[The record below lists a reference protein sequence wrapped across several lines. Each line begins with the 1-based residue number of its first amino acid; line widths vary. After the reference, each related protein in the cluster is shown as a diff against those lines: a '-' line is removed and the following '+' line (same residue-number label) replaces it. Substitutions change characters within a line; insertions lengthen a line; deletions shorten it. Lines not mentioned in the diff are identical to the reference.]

1 MLKIYQYK
9 NIVIDTIQRNKR
21 RINAYARQNLIKRIK
36 LYIMIALIFSLNFN
50 NIFAIENSNIHYGD
64 YQIFCKKDPY
74 MYIKYEGKMI
84 PNYEYYYIKDNQK
97 YPAYCLNYG
106 LKGAEEFE
114 TGYFVDVANQI
125 NDNGLK
131 LIVLNS
137 YPYKSIEELE
147 LNSEDEAIFASQFA
161 IWCYLGN
168 FDINLIEPISNLNDK
183 LVEVIKQIYSS
194 KDGDLSSKEINIE
207 IDCSK
212 QKCEKINNNNY
223 YYKTITINDRN
234 INNIV
239 ISTQDSNVIIEK
251 TENKNEYKIS
261 VPVESVNNSYITNI
275 NIELNLKENCVLFG
289 KSKLANFQD
298 LAITLN
304 NNFDTIVEKNIE
316 FEKYESNIVI
326 NKIDIDN
333 KEKLSGVEFLILDDE
348 NNIIDKCV
356 TDDNGMAAFKLFNI
370 ESENIIIKETKVK
383 DKYKLNNSTYTVEI
397 NPNEIKEIN
406 IYNEKQKGKI
416 EIIKKTKQ
424 YNENTGLPEN
434 TPLCGVEFDIL
445 DEDNKVVDTLVT
457 DEFGYAQTKELPLGK
472 YYIKEKKTNEYYKII
487 EKEILVEILN
497 ENDNIN
503 VQILN
508 DNAYVEEKLPVTGK

>member
-183 LVEVIKQIYSS
+183 LVEVIK
-194 KDGDLSSKEINIE
+194 
-207 IDCSK
+207 
-212 QKCEKINNNNY
+212 
-223 YYKTITINDRN
+223 
-234 INNIV
+234 
-239 ISTQDSNVIIEK
+239 
-251 TENKNEYKIS
+251 
-261 VPVESVNNSYITNI
+261 
-275 NIELNLKENCVLFG
+275 
-289 KSKLANFQD
+289 
-298 LAITLN
+298 
-304 NNFDTIVEKNIE
+304 
-316 FEKYESNIVI
+316 
-326 NKIDIDN
+326 
-333 KEKLSGVEFLILDDE
+333 
-348 NNIIDKCV
+348 
-356 TDDNGMAAFKLFNI
+356 
-370 ESENIIIKETKVK
+370 
-383 DKYKLNNSTYTVEI
+383 
-397 NPNEIKEIN
+397 
-406 IYNEKQKGKI
+406 
-416 EIIKKTKQ
+416 
-424 YNENTGLPEN
+424 
-434 TPLCGVEFDIL
+434 
-445 DEDNKVVDTLVT
+445 
-457 DEFGYAQTKELPLGK
+457 
-472 YYIKEKKTNEYYKII
+472 
-487 EKEILVEILN
+487 
-497 ENDNIN
+497 
-503 VQILN
+503 
-508 DNAYVEEKLPVTGK
+508 

>member
-50 NIFAIENSNIHYGD
+50 NIFAIENSNIQYGD

-137 YPYKSIEELE
+137 YPYKSIEELG
-147 LNSEDEAIFASQFA
+147 LNSEEEAIFASQFA

-212 QKCEKINNNNY
+212 QKCEKINNNYY

-239 ISTQDSNVIIEK
+239 ISTQDGNVIIED

-356 TDDNGMAAFKLFNI
+356 TDDNGIASFKLFNI
-370 ESENIIIKETKVK
+370 ESENIIIKETKAK